1 MRGLLPL
8 TPAKGRS
15 TVNAL
20 WKPLPS
26 ASADQS
32 RAHTALFMRLL
43 TCFVMVFYIVKV
55 RGPVAFVER
64 ARLRVELDG
73 IIAHLYELT
82 EEEFT
87 CILTAFPLVA
97 SR

>member
-1 MRGLLPL
+1 
-8 TPAKGRS
+8 
-15 TVNAL
+15 
-20 WKPLPS
+20 
-26 ASADQS
+26 
-32 RAHTALFMRLL
+32 
-43 TCFVMVFYIVKV
+43 MVFYIVKV